1 MELVNA
7 LGKAPQATPE
17 DRAVL
22 QEGLEACTL
31 LLAPIVPHC
40 TESMWTALGHKES
53 PTAAGWPS
61 ADASALVRDE
71 VEVVVQVN
79 GRKRATI
86 ALPADADNALAE
98 RTALAD
104 EHVARFLEGQT
115 VRKVVVVPGRLVNI
129 VASG

>member
-1 MELVNA
+1 MRE
-7 LGKAPQATPE
+7 
-17 DRAVL
+17 
-22 QEGLEACTL
+22 
-31 LLAPIVPHC
+31 
-40 TESMWTALGHKES
+40 
-53 PTAAGWPS
+53 
-61 ADASALVRDE
+61 E

-98 RTALAD
+98 RKALAD